1 LESAVGGARRRV
13 AEKRGSSAPWWCA
26 NGEQG
31 EKAREEK
38 KWGSESGF
46 KLSMV
51 AGAANSDLEGEGGK
65 IREQRPEPKLYLF
78 ILPHYLKNLTTGL
91 WLDSLT
97 KD

>member
-1 LESAVGGARRRV
+1 MESAAGGARRRV
-13 AEKRGSSAPWWCA
+13 AEKRASSAPWWCA

-51 AGAANSDLEGEGGK
+51 AGAANSDLEGGNNGLNPK
-65 IREQRPEPKLYLF
+65 CIYLYACEQLNFYIKNIWIARVIYLD
-78 ILPHYLKNLTTGL
+78 N
-91 WLDSLT
+91 
-97 KD
+97 